1 MRLAVM
7 NCFETGRGTA
17 RRAAIS
23 SAMAGVLALTMVA
36 GTAHTARADEP
47 VYAPP
52 NVEVAP
58 GVVVVEQGG
67 PRPSAAGPRVI
78 TDYEEGDP
86 FPAGYHPVQRTRKGL
101 VVGGAVTFGCLYLI
115 SLLIAAANTDAA
127 KADNRSSEA
136 DALYIPAIG
145 PFVQMARTSSA
156 TANVFLALDGIAQ
169 AGGIAMFV
177 AGISMPKTVLVR
189 DASTSPTLHLAPL
202 VGRGSTGLAVM
213 GTF

>member
-1 MRLAVM
+1 MRLGVM
-7 NCFETGRGTA
+7 NRFETGRGTA

-23 SAMAGVLALTMVA
+23 SVLASVLTLTVIA
-36 GTAHTARADEP
+36 GTADTARADEP
-47 VYAPP
+47 VAAPP

-58 GVVVVEQGG
+58 GVVVVEQGA
-67 PRPSAAGPRVI
+67 PRPAAAGPRVI
-78 TDYEEGDP
+78 TDYEDGDP
-86 FPAGYHPVQRTRKGL
+86 VPAGYHPVQRTRKAL
-101 VVGGAVTFGCLYLI
+101 VIGGAVTFGCLYFI

-169 AGGIAMFV
+169 AGGVAMFV
-177 AGISMPKTVLVR
+177 AGIAMPKTVFVR

-202 VGRGSTGLAVM
+202 LGRGSTGMAVV

>member
-1 MRLAVM
+1 MRLGLPDRI
-7 NCFETGRGTA
+7 ETGSGVA
-17 RRAAIS
+17 RRATVA
-23 SAMAGVLALTMVA
+23 SATAFVLAFTMVA
-36 GTAHTARADEP
+36 GTARADEP

-58 GVVVVEQGG
+58 GVLVVEQGAA
-67 PRPSAAGPRVI
+67 RPAAAGPRVI

-86 FPAGYHPVQRTRKGL
+86 VPAGYHAAQRTRKGL
-101 VVGGAVTFGCLYLI
+101 LIGGAVTFGCFYFI
-115 SLLIAAANTDAA
+115 SLLVAAASTDAA
-127 KADNRSSEA
+127 KADNRSSEV

-169 AGGIAMFV
+169 AGGVAMFV

-189 DASTSPTLHLAPL
+189 DASTAPTFHLAPL
-202 VGRGSTGLAVM
+202 LGRGSTGVAVL